1 MRRWRFDTYYGNGSI
16 LRRLDGII
24 MSLANCKKDE
34 AFMKR
39 YEKELAELPEQTIK
53 EYEEWLRKQVPQ
65 HFIDIFEEEMK

>member
-1 MRRWRFDTYYGNGSI
+1 
-16 LRRLDGII
+16 